1 MNDYFL
7 SSELDLK
14 DLVKVLLFL
23 KQNEKLCVKP
33 LECKKKR
40 KKEVYIVPSFLV
52 HIFLSR
58 HSKFFLKFFSLLL

>member
-33 LECKKKR
+33 LECKKR
-40 KKEVYIVPSFLV
+40 EKKKYI
-52 HIFLSR
+52 
-58 HSKFFLKFFSLLL
+58 